1 MRQPGREH
9 RSRHAPADDRHLDR
23 LVRLDRSHSPA
34 PNGSVVRISRVA
46 LLTAAWTAAI
56 AYRPNGPRR
65 RHTGV
70 RRAGTEQHVDLVRV
84 VATAHRQRRVVSGE
98 PVSRQKVAHQPGTE
112 PGHPAAIEIVDDDA
126 EAGDPSHFR
135 QQTRRRGR
143 VEVVQHERRMRDVER
158 AVGEGKRPAIADVQ
172 LKTVGHGQSG
182 PCDRGRRKD
191 LGPAVERNDREP
203 SAPLTGSIEQGDR
216 DVGAARADVEQ
227 ADVLA
232 VRREGLDRVG
242 AQADA
247 TEPAVDP
254 AQVAQVP
261 RERGRVVERS
271 VEELDGVGLSL
282 HRRRVPPCPRMG
294 AVIVVAGE
302 ALIDLIVHPD
312 GHLAA
317 VPGGGPFN
325 TSRTIARLGGEV
337 AFLGR
342 LSEDRFGQQLRG
354 ALMADGVDLSFT
366 ETTDA
371 PTTLAVA
378 ELDDRGA
385 ATYRFHTADT
395 SVPGLSSAAIER
407 AVASAPTAL
416 HVGTLGLVLEPIAS
430 GLARAVAAADPGH
443 PRDARSQLPTAGD
456 RGP

>member
-1 MRQPGREH
+1 MP
-9 RSRHAPADDRHLDR
+9 SRDSR
-23 LVRLDRSHSPA
+23 
-34 PNGSVVRISRVA
+34 RVA
-46 LLTAAWTAAI
+46 AAGSRWCSTSDVWATSNERSAKGSD
-56 AYRPNGPRR
+56 RPSP
-65 RHTGV
+65 TC
-70 RRAGTEQHVDLVRV
+70 
-84 VATAHRQRRVVSGE
+84 SSK
-98 PVSRQKVAHQPGTE
+98 P
-112 PGHPAAIEIVDDDA
+112 
-126 EAGDPSHFR
+126 
-135 QQTRRRGR
+135 
-143 VEVVQHERRMRDVER
+143 
-158 AVGEGKRPAIADVQ
+158 
-172 LKTVGHGQSG
+172 VGHGQ
-182 PCDRGRRKD
+182 PRPRDRGRRKH
-191 LGPAVERNDREP
+191 LRPAVERNDREP
-203 SAPLTGSIEQGDR
+203 SAPLTRSIQQGNR
-216 DVGAARADVEQ
+216 DIGAARPDVEQ

-232 VRREGLDRVG
+232 VRRERLDRVR
-242 AQADA
+242 AEADA

-254 AQVAQVP
+254 AQVAQVA

-395 SVPGLSSAAIER
+395 SVPGLSSDRRSSARSRRRRPPSTSARSASCSSRSRAASR
-407 AVASAPTAL
+407 
-416 HVGTLGLVLEPIAS
+416 
-430 GLARAVAAADPGH
+430 RAVAAADPA
-443 PRDARSQLPTAGD
+443 PS
-456 RGP
+456 